1 MKRSALDSARGIL
14 DAKASRS
21 LFGVKRVDQPQLTW
35 EAPDQSVFHGVDR
48 RSLPDESSANIAG
61 NADNDNTDLQ

>member
-21 LFGVKRVDQPQLTW
+21 LFGVKRVEGPQLSW
-35 EAPDQSVFHGVDR
+35 EAPYEHAFRGADR
-48 RSLPDESSANIAG
+48 QSLPDESVKAVESA
-61 NADNDNTDLQ
+61 DKVESDRE